1 MNALRRSDRAGQVFL
16 DLRKMANTQRR
27 PVAELLTLYALEGFL
42 ARLSESAEDRATFIL
57 KGGVL
62 LAAYDSR
69 RPTRD
74 ADLLG
79 QDLSNDAG
87 VIRERVTAIASR
99 PRGDGLILDPTSI
112 TAEVIRDEDEYS
124 GVRVSLT
131 YRLAT
136 AVLRFHVDVNVG
148 DPVWPPPQEVVLP
161 GLLEGEI
168 SLRGYP
174 LAAVVAE
181 KVVTAVQRG
190 EANTRWRDY
199 ADIYTL
205 SGNHAFSSDE
215 LTFAIH
221 SVATHRKSRLEPLT
235 ELLEGYPT
243 LAQTK
248 WASWRSKQSHAEL
261 LPPAFVT
268 VLAAVANF
276 ADPAITAGLAGQVW
290 DPHQRL
296 WVTVQV
302 PVVTGWRRVR
312 GSRVGR

>member
-1 MNALRRSDRAGQVFL
+1 VNALRRSDRAGQAFL
-16 DLRKMANTQRR
+16 DLRKKANTERR

-42 ARLSESAEDRATFIL
+42 GRLSESAEDRATFVL

-79 QDLSNDAG
+79 QDMSNEAE
-87 VIRERVTAIASR
+87 VIGERVTAIASR
-99 PRGDGLILDPTSI
+99 PRGDGLILDPTGT
-112 TAEVIRDEDEYS
+112 TAQVIRDEDEYS

-136 AVLRFHVDVNVG
+136 AVLRIHVDVNVG
-148 DPVWPPPQEVVLP
+148 DPVWPPPQEVHLP

-174 LAAVVAE
+174 LAALIAE
-181 KVVTAVQRG
+181 KAVTAFQRG

-199 ADIYTL
+199 ADMYTL
-205 SGNHAFSSDE
+205 SGTHRFSGDE
-215 LTFAIH
+215 LTAAVH
-221 SVATHRKSRLEPLT
+221 SVATHGKSDLEPLAG
-235 ELLEGYPT
+235 LLEGYPT

-248 WASWRSKQSHAEL
+248 WASWRTKQSHGAM
-261 LPPAFVT
+261 LPPGFQT
-268 VLAAVANF
+268 VLAAVSHF
-276 ADPAITAGLAGQVW
+276 ADPVFAGGVAGLSW
-290 DPHQRL
+290 DPHQRR
-296 WVTVQV
+296 WE
-302 PVVTGWRRVR
+302 
-312 GSRVGR
+312 